1 VRGGSTSTAGTGAI
15 GLQLDSYSQTASEAT
30 NLANYVLAVFSS
42 TEPRPFQLSYLLNG
56 QEDDELLNAVEP
68 NYPKQIELKFR
79 GSTYT
84 AFVLGF
90 SLSVTPE
97 ICRATLNLLP
107 SQATNFLI
115 LNDTVFG
122 TLNNNR
128 LGY

>member
-1 VRGGSTSTAGTGAI
+1 
-15 GLQLDSYSQTASEAT
+15 LLNNQEAT
-30 NLANYVLAVFSS
+30 
-42 TEPRPFQLSYLLNG
+42 G
-56 QEDDELLNAVEP
+56 LLNAVDP

-115 LNDTVFG
+115 LDDTVFG
-122 TLNNNR
+122 TLNNNK
-128 LGY
+128 LGF